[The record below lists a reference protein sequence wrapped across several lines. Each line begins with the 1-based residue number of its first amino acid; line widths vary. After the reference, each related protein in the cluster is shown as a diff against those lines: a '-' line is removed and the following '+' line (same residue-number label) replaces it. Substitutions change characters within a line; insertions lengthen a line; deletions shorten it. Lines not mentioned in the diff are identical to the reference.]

1 MSDDIIIETVVALSN
16 TEGGHL
22 YLGIEDDG
30 EITGIHE
37 SHRDITQLAAFIAN
51 RTIPPVTVRAELINA
66 EDKRYVDIEVPKSR
80 SILLYQAA
88 KILRL
93 K

>member
-1 MSDDIIIETVVALSN
+1 MSDDIIIETVVALLN

-37 SHRDITQLAAFIAN
+37 SHRDITKLAAFIAN
-51 RTIPPVTVRAELINA
+51 RTISPVTVRVVLINA